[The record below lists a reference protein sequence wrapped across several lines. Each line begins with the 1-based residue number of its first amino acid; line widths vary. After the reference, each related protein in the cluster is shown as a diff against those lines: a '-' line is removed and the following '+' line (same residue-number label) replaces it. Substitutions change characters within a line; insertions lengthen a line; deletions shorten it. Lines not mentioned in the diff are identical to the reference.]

1 VDAIYLYSE
10 SAEYLEIVIR
20 FLDFQ
25 EIKEDP
31 RKTQKP
37 EIDRQVSEQPTQST
51 SQNALSLKSESVGKK
66 RPWPGATL
74 T

>member
-1 VDAIYLYSE
+1 MDDIDLYSDY
-10 SAEYLEIVIR
+10 AEVLEIVSC

-25 EIKEDP
+25 EIKEEP
-31 RKTQKP
+31 RKTQKLV
-37 EIDRQVSEQPTQST
+37 IDRRVSKQPAQSA

-66 RPWPGATL
+66 RPWPGAAL